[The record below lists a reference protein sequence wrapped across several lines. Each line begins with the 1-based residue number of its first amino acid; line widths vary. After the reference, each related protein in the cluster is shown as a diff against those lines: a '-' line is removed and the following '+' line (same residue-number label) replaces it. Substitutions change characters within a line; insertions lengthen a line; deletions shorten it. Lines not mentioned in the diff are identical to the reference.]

1 MAAVETKIARRKLV
15 DLKNLEVNARY
26 MTAAQF
32 TQLVANLKRDGS
44 LTSTPL
50 VYRDEILSGNHRV
63 KAAIAAGIEEA
74 DVLEITSELTPEQR
88 TAIQLS
94 HNAITGQD
102 DPNTLAQ
109 LYATL
114 GLDMKKYSGLTD
126 DHFKLDDINV
136 AALSIGNVKY
146 QELVI
151 LFLPEEE
158 RQFLD
163 QIKRIQ
169 HDKRARNRLIGRLDD
184 FDTIFAAVTKLK
196 TAKNI
201 HNSAVA
207 LRVMADIAL
216 EQLATVD
223 ESRPK

>member
-1 MAAVETKIARRKLV
+1 MSALQTKVVRRKLAE
-15 DLKNLEVNARY
+15 LKNLEVNARY

-32 TQLVANLKRDGS
+32 NGLVENLKIDGV

-74 DVLEITSELTPEQR
+74 DTLEIVSELTKEQQVK
-88 TAIQLS
+88 IQLA

-102 DPNTLAQ
+102 DPNTLAI
-109 LYATL
+109 LYSSL
-114 GLDMKKYSGLTD
+114 GLDAKKYSGLTD
-126 DHFKLDDINV
+126 DHFKLDDVDI

-158 RQFLD
+158 KQFLD
-163 QIKRIQ
+163 QITRLQK
-169 HDKRARNRLIGRLDD
+169 DKRARNRLIGRLDD
-184 FDTIFAAVTKLK
+184 FDTIFAAVTKIK

-216 EQLATVD
+216 EQLAA
-223 ESRPK
+223 EELRPK

>member
-1 MAAVETKIARRKLV
+1 MSAVEVKIVRRKLV
-15 DLKNLEVNARY
+15 ELKNLEVNARY

-32 TQLVANLKRDGS
+32 NQLVANLKTDGV

-50 VYRDEILSGNHRV
+50 IYRDEILSGNHRV
-63 KAAIAAGIEEA
+63 KAAIAAGIEAA
-74 DVLEITSELTPEQR
+74 DTLEIVSELTQEQKVK
-88 TAIQLS
+88 IQLA
-94 HNAITGQD
+94 HNAIAGQD

-109 LYATL
+109 LYSSL
-114 GLDMKKYSGLTD
+114 GLDAKKYSGLTD
-126 DHFKLDDINV
+126 DHFKLDDVDI

-158 RQFLD
+158 KQFMD
-163 QIKRIQ
+163 QMTRLQK
-169 HDKRARNRLIGRLDD
+169 DKRARNRLIGRLDD
-184 FDTIFAAVTKLK
+184 FDTIFSAITKIK
-196 TAKNI
+196 SVKNI

-207 LRVMADIAL
+207 LRVRADIAL
-216 EQLATVD
+216 EQLAQE